1 MKTKKSDVI
10 GRLEKMNAV
19 LGSWDLVAEAVGM
32 SRSQVFKYK
41 NGEYDT
47 IKPAF
52 FKKLDIAEGRVGINR
67 SSTEILLRQMLADR
81 MALILAET
89 HDDKVEFEK
98 RTGLPFDT
106 WVFDLN
112 TPLPPCKELRR
123 IAGLAEKTIGAC
135 LKEADEAMAEIE
147 AAKNTINSAQD
158 KLRNLMFYVN
168 QRETA
173 GLLKDDPLL
182 KVIDA
187 YENEK

>member
-1 MKTKKSDVI
+1 MKKSNI
-10 GRLEKMNAV
+10 MERLDKLRGV
-19 LGSWDLVAEAVGM
+19 LGGWDAVSSALGM
-32 SRSQVFKYK
+32 SRTQLFRIRSGDQKITD
-41 NGEYDT
+41 NHLLQIDALE
-47 IKPAF
+47 
-52 FKKLDIAEGRVGINR
+52 KKSGITR

-81 MALILAET
+81 MALILTEM

-112 TPLPPCKELRR
+112 SPLPPCKELRR

-158 KLRNLMFYVN
+158 KLRNLLFYVN